1 VRAGKLLFGAWV
13 DVVWDDRKVEPGT
26 LGRDKSRLDRH
37 ILPCWQTVE
46 LGAIERDMVQ
56 EWVDE
61 LTNAKAANGAPKYA
75 PATVHRIYSVFSAI
89 MKTAVL
95 GKKIGVSPCQSIEL
109 PVIPPADEYYLEE
122 EEFEDLLACTPGE
135 KNKLFLKIKVRT
147 GMRWGE
153 IVALHRHRVFPKQK
167 RIEVFEAYDNATR
180 EIKPYPKGKKKRSVP
195 IDSELSDDLDEWF
208 ETVPAMPCTTPHR
221 KIGGRR
227 QHRCKS
233 GLVVP
238 NSKGGVQNYS
248 NFKRDVWTPAIT
260 AAELPDVTPH
270 DLRHTYASWVIQSGV
285 SIEVLQKLLGHAS
298 VHTTGRYAHLA
309 NTSWDA
315 VRAAF
320 GDPLNSVP
328 APAERALLEQA
339 AENAAPRLHPED
351 DSAAGAEIID
361 LFSRRRSTG

>member
-1 VRAGKLLFGAWV
+1 DHRNDGEHQAAHLQLVPAPNVGTGQQAWTYKRASGRYQGLYRDRRGIKQTVGTYTHESEALRQAAIKEDEQRRPGSVDVRAGKLLFGAWV

-167 RIEVFEAYDNATR
+167 R
-180 EIKPYPKGKKKRSVP
+180 
-195 IDSELSDDLDEWF
+195 
-208 ETVPAMPCTTPHR
+208 
-221 KIGGRR
+221 
-227 QHRCKS
+227 
-233 GLVVP
+233 
-238 NSKGGVQNYS
+238 
-248 NFKRDVWTPAIT
+248 
-260 AAELPDVTPH
+260 
-270 DLRHTYASWVIQSGV
+270 
-285 SIEVLQKLLGHAS
+285 
-298 VHTTGRYAHLA
+298 
-309 NTSWDA
+309 
-315 VRAAF
+315 
-320 GDPLNSVP
+320 
-328 APAERALLEQA
+328 
-339 AENAAPRLHPED
+339 
-351 DSAAGAEIID
+351 
-361 LFSRRRSTG
+361 